1 MKHLYNMI
9 FLPPGTEERYQTAHR
24 VWLGLCLTGL
34 GCCIGLLTLLLG
46 ATACVKLPGGALFVS
61 YLKHPL
67 LLFLNLLF
75 PVALVWLFIMPPA
88 SLASSR
94 SAPSRGSPRSWT
106 LK

>member
-1 MKHLYNMI
+1 MKYLYNMI

-24 VWLGLCLTGL
+24 VWVGLCLTGL

-67 LLFLNLLF
+67 LL
-75 PVALVWLFIMPPA
+75 
-88 SLASSR
+88 
-94 SAPSRGSPRSWT
+94 
-106 LK
+106 